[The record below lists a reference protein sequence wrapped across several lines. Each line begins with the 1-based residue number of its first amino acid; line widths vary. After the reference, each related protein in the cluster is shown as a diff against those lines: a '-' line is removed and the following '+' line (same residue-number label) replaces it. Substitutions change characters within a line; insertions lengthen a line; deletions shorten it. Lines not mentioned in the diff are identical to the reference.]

1 MSDVFIFTDIEMP
14 FTGREKTFCVLE
26 YAWSQS
32 NKPVHTCIYE
42 GILKAVANSNA
53 DLDMA
58 QEIQRGRL
66 FVHEKRIWT
75 TKNIRR
81 DGRACS

>member
-1 MSDVFIFTDIEMP
+1 MFDDFISTDIEMP

-26 YAWSQS
+26 YARSQS
-32 NKPVHTCIYE
+32 NKTAACIYE
-42 GILKAVANSNA
+42 GVLETVANIDA

-58 QEIQRGRL
+58 ENIQRGRL
-66 FVHEKRIWT
+66 LVQETRIWT